1 MLPLPTSRSH
11 PLAGGWREELVSVL
25 AGAGFTCALLFG
37 LAYLANSTPPPPPA
51 AIADLRIMTAPLDP
65 PPPPPPVTEVSAPPD
80 VSSPFSGLEVGSSSS
95 SVKIAVV
102 PPDLDA
108 LIPRQAEMPR
118 ATIDVGRFYTSFRP
132 KMDPIQDFQ
141 RVYQPSEVD
150 QRPVRQITTIPRI
163 PDRVRDD
170 AASLSVTLLIV
181 VSEKGEATNVRVA
194 RSSGNPQF
202 DAIIVRCVQEEWG
215 FTPAVRKGKR
225 VKCLTEQPYTVQW
238 TAGSPFRI

>member
-1 MLPLPTSRSH
+1 MPPPSNPHPH

-25 AGAGFTCALLFG
+25 VGAGFTFALLCSM
-37 LAYLANSTPPPPPA
+37 AYLANTTPPPPPT
-51 AIADLRIMTAPLDP
+51 AIADLKIMTAPLDP
-65 PPPPPPVTEVSAPPD
+65 PPPPPPVTEVTATTD
-80 VSSPFSGLEVGSSSS
+80 VSTPFSGLEVGSSSS

-108 LIPRQAEMPR
+108 LLPRQAEMPR
-118 ATIDVGRFYTSFRP
+118 ATIDVGRFYTSFKP
-132 KMDPIQDFQ
+132 KMDVIRDFQ

-150 QRPVRQITTIPRI
+150 QKPVRQITTIPRI
-163 PDRVRDD
+163 PERVRDG

-181 VSEKGEATNVRVA
+181 VSEKGEATNVRVS
-194 RSSGNPQF
+194 RSSGNARF
-202 DAIIVRCVQEEWG
+202 DAIIVQCVQDEWG

-238 TAGSPFRI
+238 SAGSPFRI